1 MNNENNNSIGNTIV
15 TNMVANSIAG
25 IRQPRLAQTLG
36 KLCEV
41 YHEFYQERKRLRGG
55 GGELFCEKDCNE
67 FFMHYDAMASIIT
80 NTLAKS
86 MYAEIGVLEDRLLDD
101 MPM

>member
-15 TNMVANSIAG
+15 TDMVANSIAG
-25 IRQPRLAQTLG
+25 IRQPRLAQTLA

-55 GGELFCEKDCNE
+55 GSELFSEKDCHE
-67 FFMHYDAMASIIT
+67 FFTHYDAMASIIT

-86 MYAEIGVLEDRLLDD
+86 MYTDIGVLEDRLLEDR
-101 MPM
+101 PM